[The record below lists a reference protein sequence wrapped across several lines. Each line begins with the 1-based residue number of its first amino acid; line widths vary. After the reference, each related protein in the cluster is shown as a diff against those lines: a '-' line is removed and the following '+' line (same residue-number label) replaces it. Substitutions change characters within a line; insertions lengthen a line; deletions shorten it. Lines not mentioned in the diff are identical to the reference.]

1 MTFKWSWNK
10 KRNKEQELVNEKEVL
25 DYKQLSKKILDENS
39 TILGHRN
46 STILVT
52 LITFEWITKIRLK
65 RRYKEGKNK
74 EK

>member
-25 DYKQLSKKILDENS
+25 DYKQLSNKILDENS

-46 STILVT
+46 STILIT

-65 RRYKEGKNK
+65 RR
-74 EK
+74 

>member
-46 STILVT
+46 STILIT
-52 LITFEWITKIRLK
+52 LIITFEWITKIRLK
-65 RRYKEGKNK
+65 RR
-74 EK
+74 